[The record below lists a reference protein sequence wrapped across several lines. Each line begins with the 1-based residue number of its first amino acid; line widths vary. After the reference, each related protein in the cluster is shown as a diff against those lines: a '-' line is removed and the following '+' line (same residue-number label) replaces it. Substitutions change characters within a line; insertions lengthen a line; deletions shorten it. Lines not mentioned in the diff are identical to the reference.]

1 MSIRNPL
8 QKATSTWKINNDGL
22 PMVDYSSQDIGTI
35 DNYIGVMNRIGKHTE
50 RIDIKSFKYFIKQT
64 EGLDFD
70 IMLEI
75 KDKELSAL
83 KALEIVRKK

>member
-1 MSIRNPL
+1 MLWIEKENTQRELTLNLSNI
-8 QKATSTWKINNDGL
+8 
-22 PMVDYSSQDIGTI
+22 
-35 DNYIGVMNRIGKHTE
+35 
-50 RIDIKSFKYFIKQT
+50 IKQT

-75 KDKELSAL
+75 KDKEISAL